1 MPTDQQRVDRGADA
15 PGTAEDPIERVAE
28 QVQHMLEAGASRHEM
43 LTHLA
48 TAGEALAGSDAS
60 VSILVLDDEG
70 LLRDGASPS
79 LPTDY
84 MVAIDR
90 LKPDPAVGTCA
101 AAAATGT
108 TVITPD
114 FLADDKWA
122 ELRHLPHSLGFV
134 GAWSMPIKS
143 GTGAVLGTFGTYF
156 RERRTPT
163 PEEQRGVERLAAA
176 AALVLSGP

>member
-1 MPTDQQRVDRGADA
+1 MSNDEHHRVRGTDA
-15 PGTAEDPIERVAE
+15 PFAAEDPLEQAAE
-28 QVQHMLEAGASRHEM
+28 QVRHMMETGASRREM

-70 LLRDGASPS
+70 LLRDGASPN

-108 TVITPD
+108 IVITPD

-122 ELRHLPHSLGFV
+122 ELRHLPCSLGFV

-143 GTGAVLGTFGTYF
+143 PTGAVLGTFGTYF

-163 PEEQRGVERLAAA
+163 PEERRGVERLAAA
-176 AALVLSGP
+176 AALVLGGP